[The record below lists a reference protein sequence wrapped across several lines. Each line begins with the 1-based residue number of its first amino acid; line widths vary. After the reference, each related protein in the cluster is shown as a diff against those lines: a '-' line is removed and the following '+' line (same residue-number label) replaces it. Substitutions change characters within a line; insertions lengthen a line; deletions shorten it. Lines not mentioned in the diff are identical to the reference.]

1 MHYDDKE
8 EDRGTR
14 RTRKAAFADR
24 DDKARAGSTDRPSRG
39 KRGPAKSDKAP
50 RGRLNAKSN
59 KPNVHAQTERSSS
72 RKSGGAA
79 AYKKSGKKAERF

>member
-14 RTRKAAFADR
+14 RSRREAFAEGRENTGRKSGSRREGSGKAAASKGTGR
-24 DDKARAGSTDRPSRG
+24 S
-39 KRGPAKSDKAP
+39 
-50 RGRLNAKSN
+50 RLNAKSN

-79 AYKKSGKKAERF
+79 AYKKGSKKAERF